1 MTNKD
6 IEIAEACISEILYAD
21 TMAAEDYERQMRHL
35 ELKNERFYTQLNQ
48 RIDQNAVLIQSERL
62 LMDKV
67 KYLEGEL
74 DRKKMECR
82 SLQSKLEVK
91 DDSKAQVIELKRE
104 VQKLLVDNKSWERM
118 YNEAYQVR
126 DKATED
132 LRAIKHEL
140 QVAKAKIA
148 ELEPIVNENKLI
160 NKIEALEKKVSSLT
174 QQTNG

>member
-1 MTNKD
+1 
-6 IEIAEACISEILYAD
+6 
-21 TMAAEDYERQMRHL
+21 
-35 ELKNERFYTQLNQ
+35 
-48 RIDQNAVLIQSERL
+48 
-62 LMDKV
+62 V

-160 NKIEALEKKVSSLT
+160 NKIEAIEKKVSSLT